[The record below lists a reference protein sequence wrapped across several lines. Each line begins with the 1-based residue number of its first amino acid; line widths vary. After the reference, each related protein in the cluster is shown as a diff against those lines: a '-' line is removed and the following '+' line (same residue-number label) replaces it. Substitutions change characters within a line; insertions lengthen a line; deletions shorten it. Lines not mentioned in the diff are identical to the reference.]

1 MNQITHN
8 VRNAIIK
15 SVSLNIERGILTGW
29 IKLDYGDSGQS
40 FGGYVLHMQDN
51 DENKKN
57 NNLYAGHFIMRC
69 MQIGGV
75 QIWEDLKGKTIRVI
89 YDNHKIYAIGHIVIN
104 DWLDIEADFKKLK
117 NESETQ
123 LTCPF

>member
-1 MNQITHN
+1 MNKITNN
-8 VRNAIIK
+8 VKNAIIK
-15 SVSLNIERGILTGW
+15 SVSIDIEREILTGW
-29 IKLDYGDSGQS
+29 IELDYGGYSQS
-40 FGGYVLHMQDN
+40 FGGYFLHSTDN

-75 QIWEDLKGKTIRVI
+75 QKWEDLKGKAIRI
-89 YDNHKIYAIGHIVIN
+89 ISDNYKIYSIGHIVIN
-104 DWLDIEADFKKLK
+104 DWFDIEVDFKKLQ

-123 LTCPF
+123 LI

>member
-1 MNQITHN
+1 MNQITNN
-8 VRNAIIK
+8 VKNAIIK
-15 SVSLNIERGILTGW
+15 SVSIDIEREILTGW
-29 IKLDYGDSGQS
+29 IELDYGGYSQS
-40 FGGYVLHMQDN
+40 FGGYFLHMQDN

-75 QIWEDLKGKTIRVI
+75 QKWEDLKGKTIRVI
-89 YDNHKIYAIGHIVIN
+89 SDNNKIYAIGHIVIN
-104 DWLDIEADFKKLK
+104 DWFDIEVDFKKLQ

-123 LTCPF
+123 LI

>member
-15 SVSLNIERGILTGW
+15 GVSLDIERGILTGW
-29 IKLDYGDSGQS
+29 IELDYGGYSQLLSGE
-40 FGGYVLHMQDN
+40 FFLHMQDN

-57 NNLYAGHFIMRC
+57 NNQSPGHFIMRC

-75 QIWEDLKGKTIRVI
+75 QRWEDLKGKTIRVI
-89 YDNHKIYAIGHIVIN
+89 SDNDKIYAIGHIVIN
-104 DWLDIEADFKKLK
+104 DWFDIEVDFKKLQ
-117 NESETQ
+117 NES
-123 LTCPF
+123 